1 MHEGMVGYHSGQLRK
16 SAQTNMTSPIKIC
29 YILSYRDPKYIR
41 AQSQIAA
48 LSRCADFEIILAA
61 NTSKG
66 VLRYLQTTIALI
78 KAKAQKKPDIY
89 ILGFR
94 GHEIFWLVRWIT
106 KGKPLIFDALM
117 SPYAALKFENKSG
130 RIGNFVAPIVHVLES
145 QALKNSDIVLTDTR
159 LHQDFYKQQFAVAEN
174 KIFAIPVGSQEPN
187 GQKKLR
193 RSNSND
199 FTVLFYGSFLP
210 LHGVDVIVQAAGLLR
225 AYPIHFQFIGGK
237 PKQIARLRDL
247 CKAHQV
253 TRYRH
258 RLWLPFEQL
267 IKQEIPQASLCLGGP
282 FGNTPQ
288 AQRVITT
295 KTSQCLALGRPT
307 VVGEINEAIGF
318 KDKVN
323 CLLVEQGNPQA
334 LADSIRWCFENA
346 HELTE
351 IGKKGQALYQET
363 LSVTVIA
370 KRLEAI
376 IKQSMAINEV

>member
-1 MHEGMVGYHSGQLRK
+1 MAGYHSDKLQK
-16 SAQTNMTSPIKIC
+16 KAQTHMTSPIKIC

-48 LSRCADFEIILAA
+48 LSRCSGFEIILAT

-66 VLRYLQTTIALI
+66 VLRYLQTAIALI
-78 KAKAQKKPDIY
+78 KAKIQKKPDIY

-117 SPYAALKFENKSG
+117 SPYAALKFEKKSG
-130 RIGNFVAPIVHVLES
+130 QISNIVAPIVHALETQVL
-145 QALKNSDIVLTDTR
+145 KKSDFVLTDTR
-159 LHQDFYKQQFAVAEN
+159 LHQGFYKQQFAVAES
-174 KIFAIPVGSQEPN
+174 KIFTLPVGAQEAGIKKTLCKPN
-187 GQKKLR
+187 PNR
-193 RSNSND
+193 

-237 PKQIARLRDL
+237 PKQIAQLHDL
-247 CKAHQV
+247 CRTHQV
-253 TRYRH
+253 TRYQH
-258 RLWLPFEQL
+258 RLWAPFEQL

-288 AQRVITT
+288 ALRVITT
-295 KTSQCLALGRPT
+295 KTSQCLALGKPT
-307 VVGEINEAIGF
+307 IVGKINEEIGF

-351 IGKKGQALYQET
+351 IGKQGQALYQDT
-363 LSVTVIA
+363 LSVAVIA
-370 KRLEAI
+370 KQLEAI
-376 IKQSMAINEV
+376 IKQTLTMSEV

>member
-1 MHEGMVGYHSGQLRK
+1 MASYHSDQLQK
-16 SAQTNMTSPIKIC
+16 NAQTHMTSPVKIC
-29 YILSYRDPKYIR
+29 YILSYKDPKYIR

-48 LSRCADFEIILAA
+48 LSRCVGFEIILAT

-66 VLRYLQTTIALI
+66 VLRYLQTAIALI
-78 KAKAQKKPDIY
+78 KAKIQKKPDIY

-94 GHEIFWLVRWIT
+94 GHEIFWLIRWIT

-130 RIGNFVAPIVHVLES
+130 RIGNILAPIVRVLET
-145 QALKNSDIVLTDTR
+145 QALKKSDVVLTDTR
-159 LHQDFYKQQFAVAEN
+159 LHQDFYKQQFAVAES
-174 KIFAIPVGSQEPN
+174 KIFALPVGAQEAGIKEAPCKSHPN
-187 GQKKLR
+187 H
-193 RSNSND
+193 

-237 PKQIARLRDL
+237 PKQLAQLHDL
-247 CKAHQV
+247 CRTHQV
-253 TRYRH
+253 TRYQH
-258 RLWLPFEQL
+258 RLWVPFEQL
-267 IKQEIPQASLCLGGP
+267 IKQEIHQASLCLGGP

-323 CLLVEQGNPQA
+323 CLLVAQGDPQA
-334 LADSIRWCFENA
+334 LADSIRWCFDNA
-346 HELTE
+346 QKLTE
-351 IGKKGQALYQET
+351 IGQKGQALYQDT
-363 LSVTVIA
+363 LSVPVIA
-370 KRLEAI
+370 KQLEAI
-376 IKQSMAINEV
+376 IKQAITMNEV

>member
-1 MHEGMVGYHSGQLRK
+1 
-16 SAQTNMTSPIKIC
+16 MTSPIKIC

-48 LSRCADFEIILAA
+48 LSRYAGFEITLAT
-61 NTSKG
+61 NTRKG
-66 VLRYLQTTIALI
+66 VLRYLQTAIALM

-94 GHEIFWLVRWIT
+94 GHEIFWFVRWLT

-130 RIGNFVAPIVHVLES
+130 RIGAIVAPIVRMLES
-145 QALKNSDIVLTDTR
+145 QALKNADSVLTDTR
-159 LHQDFYKQQFAVAEN
+159 LHQDFYKQEFAVGEN
-174 KIFAIPVGSQEPN
+174 KIFAVPVGAQEPS
-187 GQKKLR
+187 GIETLS
-193 RSNSND
+193 RSNSNN

-210 LHGVDVIVQAAGLLR
+210 LHGVDIIVQAAGLLR
-225 AYPIHFQFIGGK
+225 AYPIQFQFIGGK
-237 PKQIARLRDL
+237 GKQVAQLHDL

-253 TRYRH
+253 TRYQH
-258 RLWLPFEQL
+258 RCWVPFKQL
-267 IKQEIPQASLCLGGP
+267 IAQEIPQASLCLGGP

-307 VVGEINEAIGF
+307 IVGKINEEIDF

-323 CLLVEQGNPQA
+323 CLLVEQGNPEA
-334 LADSIRWCFENA
+334 LADSIRWCFENTK
-346 HELTE
+346 ELVD
-351 IGKKGQALYQET
+351 IGKKGQALYQDH
-363 LSVTVIA
+363 LSVAVIA
-370 KRLEAI
+370 KQLEAI
-376 IKQSMAINEV
+376 IKQALAMNEV